1 MIKINCCARCR
12 HLIVIQSLSPKRHF
26 FCKSKNREITS
37 DDISG
42 CKDFVYQTHK
52 KLDEQIEKDL
62 DLLYN
67 LPDKS
72 DET

>member
-42 CKDFVYQTHK
+42 CKDFIYQQHK
-52 KLDEQIEKDL
+52 ELDEESKKDFEM
-62 DLLYN
+62 LYN
-67 LPDKS
+67 LPYK
-72 DET
+72 EE